1 MDFLKGFKELFI
13 DGAID
18 AVRQYQSKSVD
29 LVKIEAAAW
38 YIRGIQLV
46 HRQALVFAL
55 ILFLVVIA
63 AAAIVVVPFF
73 LLTLAPWTKEAKWIV
88 ALLLGAVDI
97 TVPLLMLAHI
107 LSEKNWMQ
115 FTKSGEFI
123 ESVLNKN

>member
-18 AVRQYQSKSVD
+18 VVKQYQSKSVD

-38 YIRGIQLV
+38 YLRGIQLV
-46 HRQALVFAL
+46 HRQALIFAL
-55 ILFLVVIA
+55 VLFLAVMA
-63 AAAIVVVPFF
+63 ASAIVVVPFF
-73 LLTLAPWTKEAKWIV
+73 LLTLAPWTREVKWIV
-88 ALLLGAVDI
+88 ALLLGAADI
-97 TVPLLMLAHI
+97 AVPLLVLAHL
-107 LSEKNWMQ
+107 LSEKNWIR

>member
-18 AVRQYQSKSVD
+18 AVKQYQSKSVD

-38 YIRGIQLV
+38 YLRGIQLV
-46 HRQALVFAL
+46 HRQALLFAF
-55 ILFLVVIA
+55 ILFLVVVA

-73 LLTLAPWTKEAKWIV
+73 LLTLAPWTREVKWVI
-88 ALLLGAVDI
+88 ALLLGAAGI
-97 TVPLLMLAHI
+97 AIPLLVLAHV
-107 LSEKNWMQ
+107 LSEKNWMR

-123 ESVLNKN
+123 ENVLNKN